1 MSRTQTTGKA
11 VESPPGPGSR
21 PWLALIVL
29 LLGQFMGLLDSFIV
43 NVAMPSIGTD
53 LHASGSS
60 LQLVVGGYTLAYA
73 MLLITGARL
82 GDLYGRR
89 RMYLVGA
96 IVFTL
101 ASLVCGF
108 APDIAVLVVFRLV
121 QGAGA
126 AVMVPQ
132 IISVI
137 QMLFAGPARTKALS
151 VYGAVLSSGAVF
163 GLVVGGAVVSANLF
177 GASWRPV
184 FLINVPL
191 GLCLVLLVP
200 RFVPADEPR
209 STRRLDVRG
218 LIVAT
223 VAVFLLVLPLIL
235 GHETGWPLWTYLSI
249 AAGLVLAVVF
259 VRVEQRVSAGAG
271 DPLLALDVLRSPG
284 IAAGIGVLACM
295 ALTYGG
301 LLFVLTLHLQAGL
314 GYSALRTGLMYVPF
328 SGFTGLAAYYWRKI
342 PERAHYLVSPV
353 ALATCA
359 VGYLCLAV
367 AVHGGGDGGALMWV
381 GLVVSGLGQGLT
393 LSPVMA
399 QSLTKVQLTRAADA
413 SGLLT
418 TTLQLGSV
426 TGVAIFGTVFLSLDH
441 NAGTGPVASAASVSA
456 SALSNTLAYGLA
468 IVAAVGIIPGVALA
482 RTVLGARREAA
493 QSKPKEVAVEPS
505 TT

>member
-1 MSRTQTTGKA
+1 MSRTQTAGEA
-11 VESPPGPGSR
+11 VAAPPGPGSR

-29 LLGQFMGLLDSFIV
+29 LIGQFMGLLDSFIV

-89 RMYLVGA
+89 RMYLTGA

-137 QMLFAGPARTKALS
+137 QMLFSGQARTKALS

-177 GASWRPV
+177 GATWRPV

-191 GLCLVLLVP
+191 GLCLTLLVP

-235 GHETGWPLWTYLSI
+235 GHEAGWPLWTYLSI
-249 AAGLVLAVVF
+249 AAGLVLAAVF
-259 VRVEQRVSAGAG
+259 VRVEQRVAAGGG

-301 LLFVLTLHLQAGL
+301 LLFVLTLHLQTGL

-367 AVHGGGDGGALMWV
+367 AVHDGGDGGALVWV

-399 QSLTKVQLTRAADA
+399 QSLTKVPLTRAADA
-413 SGLLT
+413 SGLMT

-456 SALSNTLAYGLA
+456 SALASTLAYGLA
-468 IVAAVGIIPGVALA
+468 IVAAVGIIPGAALA

-493 QSKPKEVAVEPS
+493 QTKAKDETAA
-505 TT
+505 